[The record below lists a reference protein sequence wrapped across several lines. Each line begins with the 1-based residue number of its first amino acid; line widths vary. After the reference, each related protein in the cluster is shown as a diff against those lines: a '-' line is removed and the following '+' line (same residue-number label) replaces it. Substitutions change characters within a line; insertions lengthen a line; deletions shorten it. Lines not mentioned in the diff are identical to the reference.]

1 MCAIVQESRRNALL
15 LGLDVLLIAAASF
28 PIAAAR
34 AEVPPLRNTQ
44 QAGQHPPTPEESL
57 KTLRVPDGFQ
67 VHLAAAEPDVR
78 QPIAITFDDRGR
90 LWVAEST
97 SYDGSD
103 FTDTQRDRILIFEDV
118 DGDGVFDSHKVF
130 HDSLNRLTGL
140 VLGFGGVWITA
151 PPNVA
156 FIPDR
161 DRDDRPDGAPVVHLD
176 GWSLKAEHNSVN
188 GLTWGPDGWLYGR
201 HGIKKPSL
209 VGRPGTT
216 VQDRIELSCSIW
228 RYHPTRSTFEV
239 VADGTINPWGL
250 DFDEHGQGFVSTS
263 VVEHLWHL
271 TPGAR
276 FSRWKDR
283 GAHPDPYAY
292 EMMDST
298 SDHLHWGG
306 GSWSKGG
313 RMAAGNENLGG
324 GHSHSEAMIY
334 LGDRWPEEYRGTIFM
349 SNIHGRRI
357 NRDHLVRD
365 ASGRY
370 VAGHGHDFLTAG
382 DPWFRAVSMEYGPD
396 GDAYVT
402 DWSDLGECHDRDG
415 VHRTSGRIYKVTWG
429 APRKVSVNLTN
440 ESNAELVERQL
451 HRNEWFVRHARR
463 LLQERAAAGEPM
475 QHVHQSLRTMFETQ
489 RDTTHQLRALWAL
502 HVTGGTDATWLLRQ
516 LDSPDE
522 HLRAWAVRLLVDD
535 GAVRDDV
542 VTRLARLAQRESS
555 WLVCMEL
562 ASALRRLPNDK
573 GWPIAGSPA
582 VQRAAIASPNLA
594 RMIWYGIEPAVALD
608 PQRALALANTDVAP
622 RIRRFIARRLGDEI
636 ERSPRVGPSLVETM
650 RHAKTAEHLVDL
662 LEGLNLS
669 LVRRRP
675 KTVPEGTNE
684 ALRAWI
690 RHEHSGVRRAAV
702 KTAAMLGDDAL
713 LDRLGNLLHDDRVDE
728 ATRAAALQGII
739 ARRPQRLA
747 NDLHRLIEADQF
759 VESAVRGV
767 ATIDDPALIDLLLAR
782 YARFDNSAKSSSV
795 DVLIARA
802 SSALRLLDEVD
813 AKRIP
818 ARDVSAAQARQM
830 LALKNKSVATRLKNV
845 WGSLNSTPQEKKT
858 RIAELKASL
867 TPATLLDANL
877 SRGRELFNKQCSA
890 CHRLFGEGQTIA
902 PELTGSGRRDLD
914 YLLGNV
920 VDPNAA
926 VPADFRLSVVALES
940 GRVISGSIVSQTKQ
954 QLTLQTRTEQVF
966 VNRDEIEELKTLST
980 SLMPEG
986 LLKDLTPAEIRDLLA
1001 YLMSDGPTTASR
1013 DSK

>member
-1 MCAIVQESRRNALL
+1 MLVIS
-15 LGLDVLLIAAASF
+15 AAWF
-28 PIAAAR
+28 PLVAAG
-34 AEVPPLRNTQ
+34 AEVPAIHNTQ
-44 QAGQHPPTPEESL
+44 AAGQHPPSPQEAL
-57 KTLRVPDGFQ
+57 RTLRVPNGFQ

-78 QPIAITFDDRGR
+78 QPIAIAFDDRGR

-103 FTDTQRDRILIFEDV
+103 FTNAQRDRILIFEDV
-118 DGDGVFDSHKVF
+118 DGDGVFDSRKVF

-161 DRDDRPDGAPVVHLD
+161 DHDDRPDGAPVVHLD

-209 VGRPGTT
+209 VGRPGTAA
-216 VQDRIELSCSIW
+216 QDRVELSCSIW

-250 DFDEHGQGFVSTS
+250 DFDEHGQGFVSTN

-292 EMMDST
+292 ELMDST

-306 GSWSKGG
+306 GSWSKSG
-313 RMAAGNENLGG
+313 RGAAGNETLGG

-334 LGDRWPEEYRGTIFM
+334 LGDRWPDEYRGTIFM

-357 NRDHLVRD
+357 NRDHLTRD
-365 ASGRY
+365 ANGRY
-370 VAGHGHDFLTAG
+370 VAGHGHDFLIAG

-415 VHRTSGRIYKVTWG
+415 VHRTSGRIYKITWG
-429 APRKVSVNLTN
+429 APRKVAVSLTD
-440 ESNAELVERQL
+440 ESNAELVARQL
-451 HRNEWFVRHARR
+451 HGNEWFVRHARR
-463 LLQERAAAGEPM
+463 LLQERAAAGQPM
-475 QHVHQSLRTMFETQ
+475 QRVHQALYEMFDTQ
-489 RDTTHQLRALWAL
+489 RDTTHRLRALWSL
-502 HVTGGTDATWLLRQ
+502 HVTGGTDETWLLRQ
-516 LDSPDE
+516 LESPDE
-522 HLRAWAVRLLVDD
+522 HVRAWVVRLLVDGGD
-535 GAVRDDV
+535 VPHDVAVQ
-542 VTRLARLAQRESS
+542 LGRLAQREAS
-555 WLVCMEL
+555 WLVSMEL
-562 ASALRRLPNDK
+562 ASALRRLPNDDK
-573 GWPIAGSPA
+573 WSIAGSPA
-582 VQRAAIASPNLA
+582 IQRAAIADPNLA
-594 RMIWYGIEPAVALD
+594 RMIWYGIEPAVVVD
-608 PQRALALANTDVAP
+608 PRRALALANADVAP
-622 RIRRFIARRLGDEI
+622 RLRRFIARRLGDEI
-636 ERSPRVGPSLVETM
+636 ERSSETVALLVDTM
-650 RHAKTAEHLVDL
+650 QHAQTAEHLADL
-662 LEGLNLS
+662 LEGFNLS

-675 KTVPEGTNE
+675 TVAPEGTNE
-684 ALRAWI
+684 ALAAWI
-690 RHEHSGVRRAAV
+690 RHEHVDVRRAAV
-702 KTAAMLGDDAL
+702 KTAALLGDDAL
-713 LDRLGNLLHDDRVDE
+713 LTRLGDLLHDRRVDE
-728 ATRAAALQGII
+728 ATRAAALQGLI
-739 ARRPQRLA
+739 ARRPQRLGG
-747 NDLHRLIEADQF
+747 DLRRLIEADQF
-759 VESAVRGV
+759 VESAVRG
-767 ATIDDPALIDLLLAR
+767 AAAIDDPALIDLLLTR
-782 YARFDNSAKSSSV
+782 YARFDSTAKSSSI
-795 DVLIARA
+795 DALIARA
-802 SSALRLLDEVD
+802 SSALRLLSAVE
-813 AKRIP
+813 AKQVP

-830 LALKNKSVATRLKNV
+830 LALKDKSVATRLIKV

-858 RIAELKASL
+858 RIAALKASL
-867 TPATLLDANL
+867 TPATLQKADL

-902 PELTGSGRRDLD
+902 PELTGSGRRDRD
-914 YLLGNV
+914 YLLGNI

-926 VPADFRLSVVALES
+926 VPADFRLSVVALEN

-966 VNRDEIEELKTLST
+966 VDLDEIEELKTLSI

-986 LLKDLTPAEIRDLLA
+986 LLKDLTPAEIRDLVA
-1001 YLMSDGPTTASR
+1001 YLMSDGSAG
-1013 DSK
+1013 SK